1 MLRYFSRYQ
10 LYFKEQTKRGFR
22 LCSVTGVF
30 ITKTCLECGGYE
42 YGEHEVGF
50 EVLPLF
56 TGAPQTLRG
65 FTFVIRTHLVVLII
79 LYKTNSENSL
89 FLVK

>member
-1 MLRYFSRYQ
+1 MISFILKSKQ
-10 LYFKEQTKRGFR
+10 RGAFA
-22 LCSVTGVF
+22 SVPLQEF
-30 ITKTCLECGGYE
+30 LSLKTCLECGGYKDV
-42 YGEHEVGF
+42 EHEVGF

-56 TGAPQTLRG
+56 AGAPQTLRS
-65 FTFVIRTHLVVLII
+65 FAFVIRTHLVVLII